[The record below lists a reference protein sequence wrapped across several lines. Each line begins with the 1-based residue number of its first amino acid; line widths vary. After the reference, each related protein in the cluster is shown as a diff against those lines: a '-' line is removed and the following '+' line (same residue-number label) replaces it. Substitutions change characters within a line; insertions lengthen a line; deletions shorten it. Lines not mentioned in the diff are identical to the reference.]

1 MVLNRTLC
9 AVFTGLIVLGSAGCG
24 GGGNGPPPII
34 TTQILSDPGI
44 DGDIEQSS
52 PSSFSI
58 VQGMSPTVQSVFAG
72 IAPLALTEFR
82 AFLNFPL
89 SGPGGVPGNA
99 IIQSAFLS
107 IVVNSIQ
114 PVSGTAA
121 MLVELVSFQPPTLLA
136 TDFDSA
142 LQPPLA
148 ITRVVPPISGAD
160 VGTDVAIDV
169 TALMV
174 QAPRLGLAN
183 FQVRILQEP
192 GVSSPVLVEIND
204 TTGANRA
211 DQAPLLTVNFL

>member
-9 AVFTGLIVLGSAGCG
+9 ALFTGLIVLGSAGCG

-34 TTQILSDPGI
+34 TTQILSDPGL

-107 IVVNSIQ
+107 NPSPRAGQVF
-114 PVSGTAA
+114 
-121 MLVELVSFQPPTLLA
+121 LKKRRCL
-136 TDFDSA
+136 
-142 LQPPLA
+142 
-148 ITRVVPPISGAD
+148 TR
-160 VGTDVAIDV
+160 
-169 TALMV
+169 
-174 QAPRLGLAN
+174 
-183 FQVRILQEP
+183 
-192 GVSSPVLVEIND
+192 
-204 TTGANRA
+204 
-211 DQAPLLTVNFL
+211 

>member
-107 IVVNSIQ
+107 ILVNSIQ

-174 QAPRLGLAN
+174 QAQRLGLAN

>member
-9 AVFTGLIVLGSAGCG
+9 AVLTGLIVLGSAGCG
-24 GGGNGPPPII
+24 GGDDGPPPII
-34 TTQILSDPGI
+34 TTQILSDPAL

-52 PSSFSI
+52 PGSFSI

-72 IAPLALTEFR
+72 IAPVALTEFR

-99 IIQSAFLS
+99 IIQSAFLN
-107 IVVNSIQ
+107 ILVNSIQ
-114 PVSGTAA
+114 PASGAA
-121 MLVELVSFQPPTLLA
+121 SMLVELVSYEPPTLLA
-136 TDFDSA
+136 TDFDGA

-148 ITRVVPPISGAD
+148 TTRVVPPISGAD
-160 VGTDVAIDV
+160 VGTDLAIDV

-174 QAPRLGLAN
+174 QAQRLGLAS

-192 GVSSPVLVEIND
+192 GVSGPVLVEIND
-204 TTGANRA
+204 TTGANRG

>member
-58 VQGMSPTVQSVFAG
+58 VQGMSPTVQTVFAG

-107 IVVNSIQ
+107 ILVNSIQ
-114 PVSGTAA
+114 PVSGTAP

-174 QAPRLGLAN
+174 QAQRLGLAN